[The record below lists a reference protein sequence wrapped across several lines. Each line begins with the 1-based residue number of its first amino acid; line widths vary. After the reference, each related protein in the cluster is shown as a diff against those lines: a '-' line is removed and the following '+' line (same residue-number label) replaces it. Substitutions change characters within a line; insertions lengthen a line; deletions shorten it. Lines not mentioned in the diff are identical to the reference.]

1 VTIKKG
7 EDWGRRGALPADAP
21 VVDSDAEL
29 AALWNDRHTDLTVG
43 LLGGDLHR
51 TVGGRGTEADLRT
64 GERTTLPIDLGL
76 AELDDGRTMPF
87 VGHLIRRRRFW
98 SGTTIAVMNASFAG
112 EWNVAPR
119 GHPNDGRLD
128 LVEASL
134 SFADRRK
141 ARARLPAGSHVP
153 HPDISIRRLRTGE
166 FDVGPGDRLLLDGR
180 QIDARGVVRWSV
192 VPDAMSIVI

>member
-1 VTIKKG
+1 MTIKKG
-7 EDWGRRGALPADAP
+7 EDWGHRAALPAGAP
-21 VVDSDAEL
+21 VVDSDAAL
-29 AALWNDRHTDLTVG
+29 AALWSESRPDLVVG

-64 GERTTLPIDLGL
+64 GERTTLPIDVGL
-76 AELDDGRTMPF
+76 VELDDGRMLPF

-98 SGTTIAVMNASFAG
+98 SGTTIAVMNASFVG

-141 ARARLPAGSHVP
+141 ARSRLPAGSHVP
-153 HPDISIRRLRTGE
+153 HPDISIRRLRNGE
-166 FDVGPGDRLLLDGR
+166 FDVGPAERLLIDGR
-180 QIDARGVVRWSV
+180 EIAVSGPVRWSV